1 MTASAVITAE
11 EAVAHVRSGDTVMV
25 GGFGLVGAPL
35 TLIDALVD
43 HSDATDLTIVSNNI
57 GEPGRGLGKLLRQG
71 RIRRGISSY
80 FTSNPEAV
88 AAVNAGEIEATLV
101 PQGTFAEAIRAGGAG
116 IAGFYTAVGAG
127 TLLAEGK
134 EERLIGGVLHV
145 LEEPIR
151 ADVALVYAARA
162 DTLGNLWYRRTA
174 RNFNPLMATAATVT
188 IAEAGEVVP
197 VGGDRARVGRDPA
210 PVRRL
215 PGGETMRSD
224 VKSRIA
230 ERAAR
235 ELRPGEIVN
244 LGIGIPNLIPGFL
257 GADSRVV
264 LHTENG
270 LLGVGPRP
278 GEDEL
283 DPDLI
288 DAAKQPITAL
298 PGASYFDSAES
309 FAMIRGGHID
319 VAVLGALEVS
329 AAGDIANWA
338 VPGKDVL
345 GVGGAMDLV
354 VGARRVIVT
363 MTATSSRGEPKVVAE
378 CTYPL
383 TAAGAVDVIIT
394 ELSVFRLQ
402 DGELRLTELLDG
414 ATLDDVAAVT
424 TAPFVVSLEESH
436 AR

>member
-1 MTASAVITAE
+1 M
-11 EAVAHVRSGDTVMV
+11 SGD
-25 GGFGLVGAPL
+25 AKP
-35 TLIDALVD
+35 
-43 HSDATDLTIVSNNI
+43 
-57 GEPGRGLGKLLRQG
+57 
-71 RIRRGISSY
+71 
-80 FTSNPEAV
+80 
-88 AAVNAGEIEATLV
+88 
-101 PQGTFAEAIRAGGAG
+101 
-116 IAGFYTAVGAG
+116 
-127 TLLAEGK
+127 
-134 EERLIGGVLHV
+134 
-145 LEEPIR
+145 
-151 ADVALVYAARA
+151 
-162 DTLGNLWYRRTA
+162 
-174 RNFNPLMATAATVT
+174 
-188 IAEAGEVVP
+188 
-197 VGGDRARVGRDPA
+197 
-210 PVRRL
+210 
-215 PGGETMRSD
+215 
-224 VKSRIA
+224 RIA

-235 ELRPGEIVN
+235 ELHPGEVVN

-257 GADSRVV
+257 GADTQVV

-298 PGASYFDSAES
+298 PGAAYFDSASS
-309 FAMIRGGHID
+309 FAMIRGGHVD

-329 AAGDIANWA
+329 ARGDIANWA

-383 TAAGAVDVIIT
+383 TAAGAADVIIT
-394 ELSVFRLQ
+394 ELSVFRLL
-402 DGELRLTELLDG
+402 DGQLHLTELLDG
-414 ATLDDVAAVT
+414 VTLDDVAAVT
-424 TAPFVVSLEESH
+424 TAPYVISLEESH